1 MKGLAMTD
9 RMGGGDDSASG
20 YPAMTV
26 ETSRAQI
33 DGAFSPAR
41 VRAGLRKRSNWEQL
55 VKFCVV
61 GASGY
66 VVNLAV
72 YTLLLDV
79 VGLHYI
85 SAAVGSFLVA
95 VTNNYGWNRLWTFR
109 DQRGGVAYQGMR
121 FFVVSAAALVAN
133 LVVLHFLIELGL
145 GEVVAQ
151 AIAIVLVTPVNF
163 VGNKLWSF
171 GPRR

>member
-1 MKGLAMTD
+1 
-9 RMGGGDDSASG
+9 MGGGDPKRGD

-26 ETSRAQI
+26 ETSHAQPVY
-33 DGAFSPAR
+33 GEYSPAR

-61 GASGY
+61 GATGY
-66 VVNLAV
+66 VVNLMV
-72 YTLLLDV
+72 FSLLV
-79 VGLHYI
+79 VGLGIHYI
-85 SAAVGSFLVA
+85 PAAVCSFLVA
-95 VTNNYGWNRLWTFR
+95 VTNNYSWNRIWTFR
-109 DQRGGVAYQGMR
+109 SQRGHVAYQGMR
-121 FFVVSAAALVAN
+121 FLVVSTVALGAN
-133 LVVLHFLIELGL
+133 LLVLELLVRAGL
-145 GEVVAQ
+145 TEVVAQ

>member
-1 MKGLAMTD
+1 
-9 RMGGGDDSASG
+9 
-20 YPAMTV
+20 
-26 ETSRAQI
+26 
-33 DGAFSPAR
+33 
-41 VRAGLRKRSNWEQL
+41 VRAGLRKRKNWEQL

-61 GASGY
+61 GVSGY
-66 VVNLAV
+66 AVNLAV
-72 YTLLLDV
+72 YALLLDV
-79 VGLHYI
+79 FGLHYI

-95 VTNNYGWNRLWTFR
+95 VTNNYTWNRLWTFR
-109 DQRGGVAYQGMR
+109 AQRGGVAYQGMR
-121 FFVVSAAALVAN
+121 FLTVSTAALLAN
-133 LVVLHFLIELGL
+133 LAALQLLVTLGL

>member
-1 MKGLAMTD
+1 
-9 RMGGGDDSASG
+9 MGGGDDPRPD

-26 ETSRAQI
+26 ESTHAQPAY
-33 DGAFSPAR
+33 GEYSPAR
-41 VRAGLRKRSNWEQL
+41 VRAGLRKRSNWAQL
-55 VKFCVV
+55 IKFCGV

-66 VVNLAV
+66 AVNLAV

-79 VGLHYI
+79 FGLHYI

-95 VTNNYGWNRLWTFR
+95 VTNNYTWNRLWTFR
-109 DQRGGVAYQGMR
+109 AQRGDVAYQGMR
-121 FFVVSAAALVAN
+121 FLIVSTMALVAN
-133 LVVLHFLIELGL
+133 LAVLHVLVTLGL

>member
-1 MKGLAMTD
+1 MGDHAPPKPDYPPMT
-9 RMGGGDDSASG
+9 MEASQ
-20 YPAMTV
+20 
-26 ETSRAQI
+26 AQAH
-33 DGAFSPAR
+33 GEYSPAR

-66 VVNLAV
+66 AVNLAV
-72 YTLLLDV
+72 YALLLDV
-79 VGLHYI
+79 FGLHYI
-85 SAAVGSFLVA
+85 SAAVGSFFVA
-95 VTNNYGWNRLWTFR
+95 VTNNYTWNRLWTFR
-109 DQRGGVAYQGMR
+109 EQRGGVAYQGMR
-121 FFVVSAAALVAN
+121 FLVVSTTALLAN
-133 LVVLHFLIELGL
+133 LAVLHVLVTLGL